1 MLHSS
6 VRIGRPPATNI
17 DFLVPR
23 CNECGISEYD
33 KNGMFRNFLISQINN
48 QLFYLGFFH
57 LSEHFVKSRHPK
69 SNGESGRGVR
79 DNRVYLDSFCCRSIV
94 LLGIRPPP
102 SLSLFISTQFNNQNS
117 VFSRSAFTI
126 ATLLKCLFP
135 LIIVLSFFCRRNAD
149 LIFQF
154 YVSGRH
160 FYLSFQLLIT
170 S

>member
-1 MLHSS
+1 M
-6 VRIGRPPATNI
+6 
-17 DFLVPR
+17 
-23 CNECGISEYD
+23 
-33 KNGMFRNFLISQINN
+33 
-48 QLFYLGFFH
+48 
-57 LSEHFVKSRHPK
+57 
-69 SNGESGRGVR
+69 
-79 DNRVYLDSFCCRSIV
+79 

-117 VFSRSAFTI
+117 AFSRSAFTI

-135 LIIVLSFFCRRNAD
+135 LIVLIVLSFFCRRNAD